1 MAGVEQC
8 TGEKRTNIVGRGF
21 LRLPPR
27 VECLQVR
34 AGHTEYRLRFAVED
48 VVVPVARWYKVAYLQ
63 MPKAK
68 FESLF
73 APW

>member
-1 MAGVEQC
+1 MAGLEQC
-8 TGEKRTNIVGRGF
+8 TGEKRTNIVGRSF

-27 VECLQVR
+27 GECLQVR
-34 AGHTEYRLRFAVED
+34 AGQAAVED
-48 VVVPVARWYKVAYLQ
+48 VVVPVAIWYKVAYLQ